1 MEHEPAE
8 WNQGSQ
14 CSPVSAINSAHPLAL
29 RPDRTSGR
37 QSRRPPDALA
47 ARAGRRAP
55 GRRIPHQQADS
66 GGGNAENRRSMERM
80 TQRMGELLVMHRV
93 GRNHIERTAQIVIQ
107 QPQNAIN
114 HIVDMDPGQ
123 VLSAIADRPA
133 EAELKGGCHF
143 AENTAPRSQYHAR
156 CAAGRRGCARFALR
170 RQFAPSGRTA
180 YG

>member
-1 MEHEPAE
+1 
-8 WNQGSQ
+8 
-14 CSPVSAINSAHPLAL
+14 
-29 RPDRTSGR
+29 
-37 QSRRPPDALA
+37 
-47 ARAGRRAP
+47 
-55 GRRIPHQQADS
+55 
-66 GGGNAENRRSMERM
+66 MERM

-107 QPQNAIN
+107 QPQNAVN

-123 VLSAIADRPA
+123 VLSAVADRPA

-143 AENTAPRSQYHAR
+143 AENTAPRSQYHAG
-156 CAAGRRGCARFALR
+156 AQQADAGALAFALR